1 MLGVDGREAVEEQR
15 ARVLT
20 GHGLFDHIIQLYP
33 GMSVLVIDETFGEGR
48 NLLRAVFRD
57 PENLTELHSSY
68 HVGRSANQVA
78 ISLES
83 LQDVSIEVNQ
93 LRRSLKSRVIVHS
106 YLPELLIRRGSDEV
120 LRVLELWK
128 KDVVSS
134 GHVEFYLLPR
144 GTFED
149 LERKLKA
156 IMDGVIEITVVK
168 KENVFTY
175 FMTPIRICDPQY
187 HLKTFQYKIVGERLL
202 IEWEGQFIDRLPELP
217 LSFEELKKIIVND
230 AASLIVMKKEVSMEN
245 LSFDDYLLLTGMN
258 GRRISQIRQLYPDRW
273 DEIVGKLANWVMSGL
288 VKLERVKPEPSP
300 AVRTG
305 LKVKNRLL
313 LSLPTSMA
321 LSLIK
326 LAKGFIGSRV
336 RTVPL
341 DAHIAVLN
349 AMKNVV
355 DFTFGDKPDL
365 KADVQ
370 RSTKFFGELSARE
383 TALQYVKL
391 LEGTPFT
398 VFNPKHLPKIVALTL
413 KTGWDIDIAIR
424 EANSDSYIFEVV
436 DCHLCEGVKSDTPFC
451 DKFISSVVVGAV
463 AICYHRKSEC
473 YEFMCRA
480 MGADK
485 CAFQLMVKPS

>member
-1 MLGVDGREAVEEQR
+1 
-15 ARVLT
+15 
-20 GHGLFDHIIQLYP
+20 
-33 GMSVLVIDETFGEGR
+33 
-48 NLLRAVFRD
+48 
-57 PENLTELHSSY
+57 
-68 HVGRSANQVA
+68 
-78 ISLES
+78 
-83 LQDVSIEVNQ
+83 
-93 LRRSLKSRVIVHS
+93 
-106 YLPELLIRRGSDEV
+106 
-120 LRVLELWK
+120 
-128 KDVVSS
+128 
-134 GHVEFYLLPR
+134 
-144 GTFED
+144 
-149 LERKLKA
+149 
-156 IMDGVIEITVVK
+156 
-168 KENVFTY
+168 
-175 FMTPIRICDPQY
+175 
-187 HLKTFQYKIVGERLL
+187 
-202 IEWEGQFIDRLPELP
+202 
-217 LSFEELKKIIVND
+217 
-230 AASLIVMKKEVSMEN
+230 VMKKEVSMEN

-391 LEGTPFT
+391 LEGTSFT